1 MKKNLKII
9 IGILLLSFIF
19 IMLLVVTNCT
29 KTFDSAIYNF
39 VISFRCKFLD
49 NYFKFITMFGNT
61 NAIIIAL
68 GLLVLIF
75 HNKKGLVL
83 AISTFSCVIINS
95 LVKHIIR
102 RNRPT
107 VIHLVKQ
114 GGYSFP
120 SGHTM
125 IAICL
130 NGYLL
135 YLVRKGSV
143 MFMTELAKNI
153 KNDILKNTLSIIL
166 IILIISICLSR
177 IYVGVHFATDVL
189 AGLFLGLT
197 ILILVI
203 YYTNKYLKGD

>member
-130 NGYLL
+130 YGYLL
-135 YLVRKGSV
+135 YLVRK
-143 MFMTELAKNI
+143 NI
-153 KNDILKNTLSIIL
+153 KNKVLKNILSLIL
-166 IILIISICLSR
+166 LLFIISICLSR